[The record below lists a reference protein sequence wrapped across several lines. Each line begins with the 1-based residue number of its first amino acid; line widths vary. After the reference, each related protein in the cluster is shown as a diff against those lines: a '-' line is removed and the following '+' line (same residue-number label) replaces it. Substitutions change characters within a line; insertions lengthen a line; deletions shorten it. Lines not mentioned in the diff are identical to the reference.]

1 MPTLT
6 PEDWARIRYAYEH
19 SNEPID
25 GICAAYGIS
34 SGTLR
39 DRVRR
44 WKWNRRR
51 EPIPPIGPAPLAHTL
66 TMTAPGFATPGNGV
80 PAARE
85 HASTPRM
92 FEPSFRPDARPI
104 ENVERDDDARKDH
117 AVLAAQPV
125 AQAQDAYTE
134 PAASASPPVALDE
147 NAGTATPDPATDA
160 APPPA
165 YSRFIAEEAKAH
177 GETADGASLG
187 EQLRGAIARIMPAI
201 ERTLATLAA
210 GPQTPRQMELAARS
224 LGALT
229 RTLRELNGLL
239 AQHAAEEPE
248 EPRDMNEFRLSL
260 AAQIDAMI
268 RQREEDAPR
277 IYHEA

>member
-1 MPTLT
+1 MPSPT
-6 PEDWARIRYAYEH
+6 PEDWAQIRYAYEH
-19 SNEPID
+19 SDEPVD

-51 EPIPPIGPAPLAHTL
+51 EPIPPVGPAPLAHTL
-66 TMTAPGFATPGNGV
+66 TMTAPEFVALGNGV

-85 HASTPRM
+85 
-92 FEPSFRPDARPI
+92 DG
-104 ENVERDDDARKDH
+104 ARKDH
-117 AVLAAQPV
+117 PVLIGQPV
-125 AQAQDAYTE
+125 TQAYAD
-134 PAASASPPVALDE
+134 PAASASPPIASDE
-147 NAGTATPDPATDA
+147 NAGTATPAPAAD
-160 APPPA
+160 PPPPT

-201 ERTLATLAA
+201 ETTLTTLASGSLH
-210 GPQTPRQMELAARS
+210 PRQMELAARS